1 MKKALAALAVLLTG
15 PGLVG
20 AAELELTGALG
31 YTFPFYSQTFPY
43 NSGPIDIPVPG
54 LQIQQGGE
62 FELKASG
69 GLLLG
74 GAATFYAS
82 EGFGF
87 ELRLDSAD
95 MAVDTLANTYTIRAD
110 LPPPDD
116 PVTAELELD
125 KAKADL
131 KALTPWS
138 FNLKL
143 RSGGESLR
151 LTASGGLSRLGN
163 VDFAIDQ
170 TVSLGVVEVNVE
182 TGELDVATVQLRA
195 ASAVESESSW
205 GGNLGLG
212 IQIGIGERGALILE
226 GRAFYFP
233 KRTYLWERSTDE
245 PLPPLQER
253 LLERVLDRLDPVE
266 FEPWWAQATVGFAIR
281 F

>member
-1 MKKALAALAVLLTG
+1 MKKGLAALAALLTV
-15 PGLVG
+15 PALAG
-20 AAELELTGALG
+20 AAEFELTGFLG
-31 YTFPFYSQTFPY
+31 YSFPFYSQTFPY
-43 NSGPIDIPVPG
+43 DSGPIDIPVPG
-54 LQIQQGGE
+54 LEIDQGGE

-69 GLLLG
+69 GLVLG
-74 GAATFYAS
+74 GAATLYAS

-95 MAVDTLANTYTIRAD
+95 MAVDTVSNSYTIRAD
-110 LPPPDD
+110 LPPPHD

-125 KAKADL
+125 KSKADL

-163 VDFAIDQ
+163 VEFAIDQ

-195 ASAVESESSW
+195 ASAVESETSW

-233 KRTYLWERSTDE
+233 KRTYEWERATDE
-245 PLPPLQER
+245 PLPPLQR
-253 LLERVLDRLDPVE
+253 LLLERVLEQLDPVE
-266 FEPWWAQATVGFAIR
+266 FQPWWAQVSVGFAIR

>member
-1 MKKALAALAVLLTG
+1 MRKALVALTALFTVPALA
-15 PGLVG
+15 G

-31 YTFPFYSQTFPY
+31 YSFPFYNQTFPY
-43 NSGPIDIPVPG
+43 GSGPIDVPLPG
-54 LQIQQGGE
+54 LGIEQGGE
-62 FELKASG
+62 FKLEGSG
-69 GLLLG
+69 GLVLG
-74 GAATFYAS
+74 GAATLYAT

-95 MAVDTLANTYTIRAD
+95 MAVDTVSNSYSVRVD
-110 LPPPDD
+110 LPPPTD
-116 PVTAELELD
+116 PVTADLELERS
-125 KAKADL
+125 KADL

-151 LTASGGLSRLGN
+151 FTASGGLSRLGS
-163 VDFAIDQ
+163 VEFAIEQ
-170 TVSLGVVEVNVE
+170 TVSLGVVAVNVE
-182 TGELDVATVQLRA
+182 TNELEIATVRLQSV
-195 ASAVESESSW
+195 SAVESESSW

-212 IQIGIGERGALILE
+212 IQIGIGERGALVLE
-226 GRAFYFP
+226 GRGFYFP
-233 KRTYLWERSTDE
+233 TRTFEWERATDE

-266 FEPWWAQATVGFAIR
+266 FKPWWAQASIGFAIR

>member
-1 MKKALAALAVLLTG
+1 MNKALAALIALLTV
-15 PGLVG
+15 PALAG

-31 YTFPFYSQTFPY
+31 YSFPFYSQTFPY
-43 NSGPIDIPVPG
+43 DSGPIDPALPG
-54 LQIQQGGE
+54 LDIDQGGE
-62 FELKASG
+62 FELKGSG
-69 GLLLG
+69 GLVLG

-95 MAVDTLANTYTIRAD
+95 MAVDTLSNSYTIRVD
-110 LPPPDD
+110 LPPPSD

-125 KAKADL
+125 RSKAEL
-131 KALTPWS
+131 KSLTPWS

-151 LTASGGLSRLGN
+151 FTASGGFSRLGN
-163 VDFAIDQ
+163 VEFAIDQ
-170 TVSLGVVEVNVE
+170 TVSLGVVEVNVG
-182 TGELDVATVQLRA
+182 TGELEVGTVQLRA

-233 KRTYLWERSTDE
+233 KRTYEWERATDE
-245 PLPPLQER
+245 PLPPLQEL
-253 LLERVLDRLDPVE
+253 LLERVMEQLDPVE
-266 FEPWWAQATVGFAIR
+266 FSPWWAQATVGFAIR

>member
-1 MKKALAALAVLLTG
+1 VRKALVALTALLTG
-15 PGLVG
+15 PGLAG

-31 YTFPFYSQTFPY
+31 YSFPFYSQTFPY
-43 NSGPIDIPVPG
+43 DSGPIEIPIPG
-54 LQIQQGGE
+54 LEIDQGGE

-69 GLLLG
+69 GLVLG
-74 GAATFYAS
+74 GAATFYAT
-82 EGFGF
+82 EGLGF

-95 MAVDTLANTYTIRAD
+95 MAVDTVSNSYTIRAD
-110 LPPPDD
+110 LPPPHD

-125 KAKADL
+125 KSKADL

-163 VDFAIDQ
+163 VEFAIDQ

-195 ASAVESESSW
+195 ASAVESETSW

-233 KRTYLWERSTDE
+233 KRTYEWERSTDE
-245 PLPPLQER
+245 PLPPLQQL
-253 LLERVLDRLDPVE
+253 LLERVLEQLDPVE
-266 FEPWWAQATVGFAIR
+266 FQPWWAQVSVGFAIR

>member
-15 PGLVG
+15 PALAH
-20 AAELELTGALG
+20 AAELELAGALG
-31 YTFPFYSQTFPY
+31 YSFPFYSQTFPY
-43 NSGPIDIPVPG
+43 NSGPIEIPVPG
-54 LQIQQGGE
+54 LEIQQGGE
-62 FELKASG
+62 FELESTSG
-69 GLLLG
+69 LVLG

-95 MAVDTLANTYTIRAD
+95 MAVDTASNSYTIEAE
-110 LPPPDD
+110 LPPPHD

-143 RSGGESLR
+143 RSGGESVR
-151 LTASGGLSRLGN
+151 FTASGGLSRLGS

-195 ASAVESESSW
+195 ASAAESESSW
-205 GGNLGLG
+205 GGNLGIG

-233 KRTYLWERSTDE
+233 TRTYLWERSTDE
-245 PLPPLQER
+245 RLPPLQER

-266 FEPWWAQATVGFAIR
+266 FQPWWAQATVGFAVR